1 MNIIKKRK
9 DHVLIGL
16 TLMKN
21 SIFPCNPFHEVMY
34 GFSYLEQF
42 SFLFDKT
49 DNKCN
54 TSTTAPNR
62 FSALMKTDQ
71 LRHLP
76 QKYLKVNI
84 LFLIYEFHTFVNLFF
99 SENKPLF

>member
-1 MNIIKKRK
+1 MNIKKQK

-21 SIFPCNPFHEVMY
+21 SIFPCNIFHEVMY
-34 GFSYLEQF
+34 RFSYLKQF

-54 TSTTAPNR
+54 TSTTAPN
-62 FSALMKTDQ
+62 
-71 LRHLP
+71 
-76 QKYLKVNI
+76 
-84 LFLIYEFHTFVNLFF
+84 LFQH
-99 SENKPLF
+99 